1 MTRLAVTTN
10 ANPMST
16 TRSEYPVGEEIA
28 NSVTHGLGAVAGIV
42 ALVLLVVQS
51 AQMGDAWRIVAFS
64 IYGASLVLLYTAS
77 TIYHAI
83 PFARAKHWLKLA
95 DHAAI
100 YVFIAGTYTPV
111 ALVLLGGWIGWTL
124 FGVVWGITI
133 AGIVLKFLFI
143 DRFKRLFVAGY
154 VVMGWV
160 AIAVFPS
167 LWNAL
172 SFAGIAWLFGG
183 GLAYTAGVIFYQWTA
198 LRYSHAIWHLFVIA
212 GSVCHF
218 FLLYLHVLPRAG

>member
-1 MTRLAVTTN
+1 
-10 ANPMST
+10 
-16 TRSEYPVGEEIA
+16 
-28 NSVTHGLGAVAGIV
+28 
-42 ALVLLVVQS
+42 
-51 AQMGDAWRIVAFS
+51 MGDAWRVVAFS

-77 TIYHAI
+77 TLYHAI
-83 PFARAKHWLKLA
+83 PFARPKHWLKRA

-111 ALVLLGGWIGWTL
+111 AIVLLGGWIGWTL

-154 VVMGWV
+154 VAMGWV
-160 AIAVFPS
+160 ALAVFPS
-167 LWNAL
+167 LWSAL
-172 SFAGIAWLFGG
+172 SLSGLAWLFGG
-183 GLAYTAGVIFYQWTA
+183 GFAYTAGVIFYQWTS
-198 LRYSHAIWHLFVIA
+198 LRFSHAIWHLFVIT

-218 FLLYLHVLPRAG
+218 FLLYFHVLPAAA

>member
-1 MTRLAVTTN
+1 
-10 ANPMST
+10 MST
-16 TRSEYPVGEEIA
+16 TRSEYSPGEEIA
-28 NSVTHGLGAVAGIV
+28 NSVTHGLGVVAGIV
-42 ALVLLVVQS
+42 ALWLLVVPS

-64 IYGASLVLLYTAS
+64 IYSASLILLYLAS
-77 TIYHAI
+77 TLYHSI
-83 PFARAKHWLKLA
+83 PAARARHWLKRI

-100 YVFIAGTYTPV
+100 YVFIAGTYTPIS
-111 ALVLLGGWIGWTL
+111 LVLLGDWVGWTL

-133 AGIVLKFLFI
+133 CGIVLKFLFI

-160 AIAVFPS
+160 AIAAFPS
-167 LWNAL
+167 LWNRL
-172 SFAGIAWLFGG
+172 SAEGLAWLFGG
-183 GLAYTAGVIFYQWTA
+183 GVAYTAGVIFYQWTS

-218 FLLYLHVLPRAG
+218 FLLYFHVLPRSA